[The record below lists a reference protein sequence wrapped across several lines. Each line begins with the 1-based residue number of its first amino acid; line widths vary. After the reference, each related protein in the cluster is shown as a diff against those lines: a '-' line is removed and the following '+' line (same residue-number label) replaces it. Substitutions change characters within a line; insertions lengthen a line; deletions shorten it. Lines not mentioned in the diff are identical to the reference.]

1 MENSD
6 IKKHDEKT
14 KNSKKRSTEEEN
26 HRAEPIT
33 ADDVRRIRQRYF
45 GFLKSE
51 LAERSDD

>member
-6 IKKHDEKT
+6 IKKHDKKT
-14 KNSKKRSTEEEN
+14 KNSKKHSTEAN

-51 LAERSDD
+51 LAEPSDD

>member
-1 MENSD
+1 MEISD
-6 IKKHDEKT
+6 IKKHDKKT
-14 KNSKKRSTEEEN
+14 KKSKKPSTEAN

-51 LAERSDD
+51 LAEPSDD